1 MSIRKRAKTRQGR
14 QLSSGVNQHPGKRLQ
29 RRLLSSVRRAR
40 LSQAGFVLPTVV
52 MVSLV
57 VVLLT
62 TAIMLRSFDRARNA
76 SDVRVNQVVFNAANP
91 GIDRARAKIDALL
104 NDSNLPRFTPTDRAL
119 YNVIKTN
126 PKYTFGDETRLKLA
140 YDINNSGS
148 IETQTGNTYIPEND
162 ETLTT
167 SWKFPVDTDNNGKFD
182 NFILYGIYFRSPSR
196 ATTGTAAG
204 RFNRARNPLEART
217 APTDEGT
224 LSGQCA
230 NVLRTSATPV
240 GDSDWYQSGGKLKKS
255 FFVFVASVPIVT
267 PPPGNYEVYK
277 GDRSFSALEFQQDNS
292 LIPLNHNTVW
302 FQDDLELTPNEPN
315 KPFHLN
321 GRIQTNANL
330 LVGGHQE
337 TLVQLYQVSNKN
349 SCFYQQE
356 NSKITVGGNVG
367 SGNTTDTIDQ
377 TPVTVDLYSDYADG
391 KNSDY
396 SQIDSVHKSTNSAG
410 GSQIAYNDAAYNQR
424 IALMKLTALSTFYC
438 QESAN
443 PCSVIP
449 PKKDTVLA
457 IAPYPEE
464 VKTRFANRVDA
475 DPSLNTYNVLAEE
488 LEIYLRNRTR
498 RVPYVE
504 IPAADGSGAKYP
516 YDSAGTNIDP
526 NIFPANV
533 IEPPPDWRE
542 PLDAN
547 NQLTQGSGGG
557 SATNFVAQS
566 KSPSLVKLNIS
577 QLEATW
583 PHQQKQDGKETLL
596 GDRIKVGNNL
606 PALWKKGD
614 DYVASN
620 ERQMLG
626 SDINWTQPNDKPR
639 YRTTQVQKLFDLGMS
654 DRDGFWEAKAAEDS
668 NNSFADV
675 GGLRIITGAGIYQ
688 NQGKASSSIKALKA
702 KSFLHDLSQQQTLDD
717 PASSPIPN
725 TPPIA
730 GETTATPYTL
740 VWSDMMPMTSG
751 SNSNTTNSSIS
762 NNSNTANGSTSQE
775 STKPPDLRMR
785 ATAVY
790 HYIKSSGTNQ
800 TPIACISSYYDP
812 SNATTA
818 QNGKFGTDNGLPWGA
833 GGSNLPPNPDPAIT
847 ADVGSGRSNN
857 GVVYPAPY
865 TSDAART
872 AAIATY
878 MAELKTQAKLMFPNG
893 RIVNEPLQ
901 KALQKV
907 GSSGSLLD
915 NTKPLS
921 LSENSAIDTA
931 ICSLKILDGTIGNP
945 TDALIPHG
953 AIKEATFLDAREVK
967 AIDKPIATQQSQ
979 TSSQLESNLTNY
991 TKQNQTSSQSESS
1004 SNTYDVDKNF
1014 DLPLEQRQ
1022 PLEIRVTE
1030 INLSS
1035 DDTKGITRKLMG
1047 SNEHLLPYSGI
1058 IYASRDDAL
1067 PDASDTSIAGDLLS
1081 ATDFKLDP
1089 TRRPNGIRL
1098 TNGSNLTRTDDN
1110 AYLAAEKGL
1119 ILATNLPVYIKG
1131 DFNPHIQPGDNTEM
1145 EEFTE
1150 KLVDDWGNFYNRAG
1164 TLNTYYAC
1172 RPGKAGCPN
1181 SYGDTWRPVTIISD
1195 AITLLSGNFQDGFRD
1210 LGDFDLRNNASG
1222 STAAALLGNGFFEN
1236 NFVTSA
1242 NWVGNDGFP
1251 ADKNRNSY
1259 LTNGVTPIQRR
1270 AQVYA
1275 YATEI
1280 CRQLPVSE
1288 CKNWTSD
1295 GLDTSKPA
1303 ALADRR
1309 YARRVAFNGYDGNGY
1324 PIPTKIST
1332 TPVSNALWFQTRD
1345 ASGKASYDGNS
1356 NKNLFIFQPPE
1367 APDLGFLRAYALA
1380 DLESSNPNSTK
1391 PPHSPGEVTNQIS
1404 KVFNTLK
1411 AKTPQNPLVVSPT
1424 SSTID
1429 IRDSTT
1435 QKIELTGGGEMVIY
1449 STGGLTIPKNGTVA
1463 LSGDAMSIFV
1473 IVVNGSLN
1481 LAENAN
1487 VQLNGGAVEDNVY
1500 WVVSG
1505 TVSLNKGSTLIGNV
1519 LATGQINNSLGGN
1532 SIHGRAFSLV
1542 KDGVKGSAQL
1552 PNHNQPRLVPV
1563 LQIHSP
1569 DGSPG
1574 GNLAQGSGQFQK
1586 EWLQQADKN
1595 TTFNATFV
1603 SGNSPS
1609 RQNEEPAGL
1618 QNFVRFLENW
1628 QDITTNIKG
1637 NFIQFQR
1644 SAYATAP
1651 FAPIRLDQVNL
1662 NDGSLSLFGNSSTK
1676 YPTESTSATSPFIPS
1691 YYGVSN
1697 RQWQFDTGLFSQSP
1711 DLLAQNFT
1719 EKSVELPD
1727 EFFREVGRDDPWI
1740 QTLACAADASDRLG
1754 GPGAT
1759 YTQYAIADKNQRPP
1773 QCQADNPNYPSNPQS
1788 E

>member
-1 MSIRKRAKTRQGR
+1 MSIRKRAKTRRVR
-14 QLSSGVNQHPGKRLQ
+14 QLSSAVNQHPSKRLQ
-29 RRLLSSVRRAR
+29 RKLLSGVRRAR

-62 TAIMLRSFDRARNA
+62 TAILLRSFDRARNA

-104 NDSNLPRFTPTDRAL
+104 NDSNLPRSTPSDRTL
-119 YNVIKTN
+119 YDVIKTN

-140 YDINNSGS
+140 YDINRSGG
-148 IETQTGNTYIPEND
+148 IETQIGNTYLLEND

-167 SWKFPVDTDNNGKFD
+167 AWKFPVDTDNNGKFD
-182 NFILYGIYFRSPSR
+182 SFTLYGIYFRSPSR
-196 ATTGTAAG
+196 TTTGTAAG

-230 NVLRTSATPV
+230 SVLRTSATPL

-267 PPPGNYEVYK
+267 PPPGNYEVHR
-277 GDRSFSALEFQQDNS
+277 GDRSFSALEFQQDYS

-302 FQDDLELTPNEPN
+302 FQDDLELTPSEPS

-337 TLVQLYQVSNKN
+337 TSVQLYQVSNKN

-356 NSKITVGGNVG
+356 NSKINVGGNVG
-367 SGNTTDTIDQ
+367 TGNTTDTIDQ
-377 TPVTVDLYSDYADG
+377 APVNVDLYSDYADG
-391 KNSDY
+391 KNPDY
-396 SQIDSVHKSTNSAG
+396 SQIDGVHKSTNSAG

-424 IALMKLTALSTFYC
+424 IALMKLTALSTYYC

-457 IAPYPEE
+457 ISQYPEE
-464 VKTRFANRVDA
+464 VKARFANRVDA

-498 RVPYVE
+498 RVPYAE

-533 IEPPPDWRE
+533 IGPPSDWRE

-547 NQLTQGSGGG
+547 NQLTQGFAGG
-557 SATNFVAQS
+557 SSSNSSAQA
-566 KSPSLVKLNIS
+566 KSTYLVKLNTS

-583 PHQQKQDGKETLL
+583 PHQQKQDGKEMLL

-626 SDINWTQPNDKPR
+626 SDINWTHPDDKPR

-654 DRDGFWEAKAAEDS
+654 DRDGFWEAKAALGAD
-668 NNSFADV
+668 NSYADV

-688 NQGKASSSIKALKA
+688 NRGSSIKALKA
-702 KSFLHDLSQQQTLDD
+702 DSFPPDLSQHKTLDD
-717 PASSPIPN
+717 PASSPIPD

-740 VWSDMMPMTSG
+740 VWSDTMPMTG
-751 SNSNTTNSSIS
+751 GIDSNTNNGSTS
-762 NNSNTANGSTSQE
+762 NNSNTANGSTSKE
-775 STKPPDLRMR
+775 STKPPNLRMR

-790 HYIKSSGTNQ
+790 QYTKSSGTNQ
-800 TPIACISSYYDP
+800 VPIACVSSYYDP

-818 QNGKFGTDNGLPWGA
+818 QNGKFGTDEGLPWGT
-833 GGSNLPPNPDPAIT
+833 GGSSLPPNPDPAIT

-857 GVVYPAPY
+857 GVVYPPPY

-872 AAIATY
+872 AATATY
-878 MAELKTQAKLMFPNG
+878 MTELKAQARLMFPNG

-901 KALQKV
+901 KALQKL
-907 GSSGSLLD
+907 GSSGSLID

-945 TDALIPHG
+945 SDAVIPHG

-967 AIDKPIATQQSQ
+967 ALDKKVATKQSQ
-979 TSSQLESNLTNY
+979 TN
-991 TKQNQTSSQSESS
+991 SQSQ
-1004 SNTYDVDKNF
+1004 SNSTTYDVDKNF
-1014 DLPLEQRQ
+1014 DLTLEQRQ

-1047 SNEHLLPYSGI
+1047 SNEYLLPYSGI

-1067 PDASDTSIAGDLLS
+1067 PDASDTSVAGDLLS
-1081 ATDFKLDP
+1081 STDFKLDP

-1098 TNGSNLTRTDDN
+1098 INGSNLARTDDN

-1131 DFNPHIQPGDNTEM
+1131 DFNPHLQPGDNTEM

-1150 KLVDDWGNFYNRAG
+1150 KLVDDWGNFYNRAA
-1164 TLNTYYAC
+1164 TLNPYYAC
-1172 RPGKAGCPN
+1172 RPGKTGCPT

-1195 AITLLSGNFQDGFRD
+1195 AITLLSNNFQDGFRD

-1222 STAAALLGNGFFEN
+1222 SAAAALLGNGFFDN

-1242 NWVGNDGFP
+1242 NWVDNDGFP
-1251 ADKNRNSY
+1251 TDKNQSSY

-1275 YATEI
+1275 YDTEI

-1288 CKNWTSD
+1288 CQNWTSD

-1303 ALADRR
+1303 LLADRR
-1309 YARRVAFNGYDGNGY
+1309 YARRVAFTGGYDGNGY
-1324 PIPTKIST
+1324 PKPQKTST
-1332 TPVSNALWFQTRD
+1332 SPVSNALWFQTRD

-1367 APDLGFLRAYALA
+1367 APDLGFLRACQAYAPSA
-1380 DLESSNPNSTK
+1380 SNAPSPTPCSPFASSD
-1391 PPHSPGEVTNQIS
+1391 PPPYSPGQITNQIS

-1424 SSTID
+1424 FSTID
-1429 IRDSTT
+1429 IKDPST
-1435 QKIELTGGGEMVIY
+1435 QKIELAGGGEMLVY
-1449 STGGLTIPKNGTVA
+1449 SAGGLNISKGVTIT

-1473 IVVNGSLN
+1473 IVVNGNLSLAN
-1481 LAENAN
+1481 NAK
-1487 VQLNGGAVEDNVY
+1487 VQLNGNGGVVGDNVY
-1500 WVVSG
+1500 WVVG
-1505 TVSLNKGSTLIGNV
+1505 GAVTIGNGSTLIGNV
-1519 LATGQINNSLGGN
+1519 LATGKITGSGL
-1532 SIHGRAFSLV
+1532 SGRAFSLV
-1542 KDGVKGSAQL
+1542 PEGVPTGITSL
-1552 PNHNQPRLVPV
+1552 PFHQPRLVPV

-1574 GNLAQGSGQFQK
+1574 GGGGNLAQGSGQLQK
-1586 EWLQQADKN
+1586 QWLQQADKN

-1651 FAPIRLDQVNL
+1651 VAPIRLDQVNL
-1662 NDGSLSLFGNSSTK
+1662 NDGSLSLFGNNSTK
-1676 YPTESTSATSPFIPS
+1676 YPTDSTSATSPFIPP
-1691 YYGVSN
+1691 YYSVPT
-1697 RQWQFDTGLFSQSP
+1697 RQWQFDTGLFSQSL
-1711 DLLAQNFT
+1711 DLFAQKFT
-1719 EKSVELPD
+1719 QKSVELPD

-1759 YTQYAIADKNQRPP
+1759 YTQYAISDKNQRPP
-1773 QCQADNPNYPSNPQS
+1773 QCQADAPNYPVNPQN